1 MGVVINTNISSITA
15 SRILSNNRSDLE
27 TAMER
32 LASGKRINSANDD
45 AAGMAVA
52 AKMRADIRSLNQA
65 VRNTNDA
72 ISLVNTYDGGAAE
85 IESILIR
92 MRELAVQ
99 AKTGS
104 YTSSDLA
111 NADFEYEALKAEI
124 SRIAKVTAFNRQI
137 LGQGNVNANGVMV
150 SSDGDTAFSFYVG
163 ADVARTGNTVTFSA
177 KSLDLNWYDNL
188 QSDVSAAGA
197 SNVAQGT
204 LTVPVHNEN
213 ASAYIKSQSFSTTAG
228 ISTATL
234 SITTPGVSAGLR
246 SIANTTYAGSA
257 IIQLDAALSSL
268 AVNRALAGSFV
279 NRLEHT
285 VSNLMNVSQRLQ
297 EAVSGIEDADYAAE
311 SAALARGMVLAQA
324 GTAMLAQANQAPQFV
339 LTLLRG

>member
-15 SRILSNNRSDLE
+15 SRILSENRADLE
-27 TAMER
+27 KAMER

-72 ISLVNTYDGGAAE
+72 ISLVNTYDGAASE

-99 AKTGS
+99 ANNGT
-104 YTSSDLA
+104 YEAADRT
-111 NADFEYEALKAEI
+111 NADYEYTALKNEI
-124 SRIAKVTAFNRQI
+124 TRIAGVSAFNRTT
-137 LGQGNVNANGVMV
+137 LGQGSGGVV
-150 SSDGDTAFSFYVG
+150 AGTTLNKDTTFSFYVG
-163 ADVARTGNTVTFSA
+163 SDVAKTGNTVTFS
-177 KSLDLNWYDNL
+177 SQPLDLNL
-188 QSDVSAAGA
+188 AVSAA
-197 SNVAQGT
+197 T
-204 LTVPVHNEN
+204 LNSIVNT
-213 ASAYIKSQSFSTTAG
+213 ASAAQ
-228 ISTATL
+228 
-234 SITTPGVSAGLR
+234 
-246 SIANTTYAGSA
+246 A
-257 IIQLDAALSSL
+257 ILNLDDAIYELAA
-268 AVNRALAGSFV
+268 NRAQAGALV

-324 GTAMLAQANQAPQFV
+324 GTAMLAQANQAPNFI
-339 LTLLRG
+339 LALLRG

>member
-15 SRILSNNRSDLE
+15 SRILSENRADLE
-27 TAMER
+27 KAMER
-32 LASGKRINSANDD
+32 LSSGKRINSANDD

-72 ISLVNTYDGGAAE
+72 ISLVNTYDGAAEE

-99 AKTGS
+99 AKNGT
-104 YTSSDLA
+104 YENPDRTNA
-111 NADFEYEALKAEI
+111 NYEYDALRNEI
-124 SRIAKVTAFNRQI
+124 TRIAQVSAFNRQVLASKI
-137 LGQGNVNANGVMV
+137 
-150 SSDGDTAFSFYVG
+150 SSGTDSFTTSGDADTAFSFYVG
-163 ADVARTGNTVTFSA
+163 SDVAKSGNTVTFSA
-177 KSLDLNWYDNL
+177 SGLDMNL
-188 QSDVSAAGA
+188 YEQLRTKRGESGGSAGTVG
-197 SNVAQGT
+197 NVT
-204 LTVPVHNEN
+204 FTD
-213 ASAYIKSQSFSTTAG
+213 
-228 ISTATL
+228 STATGS
-234 SITTPGVSAGLR
+234 SIWKTDVYTTAGVSAGLR
-246 SIANTTYAGSA
+246 AIDTSVYATSA
-257 IIQLDAALSSL
+257 ITNIDNALST
-268 AVNRALAGSFV
+268 LAGNRSRAGALV

-324 GTAMLAQANQAPQFV
+324 GTAMLAQANQAPNFI
-339 LTLLRG
+339 LALLRS